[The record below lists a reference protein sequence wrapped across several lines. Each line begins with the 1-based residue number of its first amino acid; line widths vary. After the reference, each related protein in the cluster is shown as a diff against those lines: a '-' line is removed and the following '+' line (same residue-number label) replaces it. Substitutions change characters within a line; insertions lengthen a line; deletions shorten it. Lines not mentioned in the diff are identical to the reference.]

1 MSDIEIRLAL
11 LEGALA
17 DMKHRARNDRQIVS
31 LLETELQLAHRD
43 LVALKAKLYAGV
55 SVALALGPLF
65 AWALE
70 LLR

>member
-1 MSDIEIRLAL
+1 VSDLEIRLAL
-11 LEGALA
+11 MEGALA

-65 AWALE
+65 AWLLE

>member
-1 MSDIEIRLAL
+1 MSDLEIRLAL
-11 LEGALA
+11 MEGALA

-65 AWALE
+65 AWLLE